1 MHSWLHADI
10 NPCHCSTLTCCP
22 LPLPPAELLRIIRN
36 TVDDIR
42 SSPPTLPSGE
52 RVQLAPDQLGL
63 THLVV
68 EYPEEEEEGPAFG
81 RPRSNAFNFPLY
93 DDDDYDSEEDEEEEE
108 YMYQD
113 FFNRAARNV
122 AGPGTW
128 DELGLGRLPVPLNL
142 AAGLPASRA
151 GAFNALQ
158 ERLVMEAQRTYDSQ
172 GYAGTWRVGGGGGHE
187 AAAHGRQ
194 WSGGSAGA
202 GSSRAAAARQQ
213 TRELQTMQQQQQRYN
228 NRQQF
233 ARASTRQGGR
243 RRC

>member
-1 MHSWLHADI
+1 MHGWLLADI
-10 NPCHCSTLTCCP
+10 NPAAASPHL
-22 LPLPPAELLRIIRN
+22 LPPPPAELLRIIRN

-68 EYPEEEEEGPAFG
+68 EYPDEEEPAFG
-81 RPRSNAFNFPLY
+81 SPRSNAFDFPLY
-93 DDDDYDSEEDEEEEE
+93 DDDDYDSEEEEEED

-113 FFNRAARNV
+113 FFSRAASNV
-122 AGPGTW
+122 AGPGAW
-128 DELGLGRLPVPLNL
+128 GDLGRLLLPL
-142 AAGLPASRA
+142 AAGFPAPRA
-151 GAFNALQ
+151 GASNAVH
-158 ERLVMEAQRTYDSQ
+158 ERFVMEAQRTYDSQ

-194 WSGGSAGA
+194 WGGDSAGA